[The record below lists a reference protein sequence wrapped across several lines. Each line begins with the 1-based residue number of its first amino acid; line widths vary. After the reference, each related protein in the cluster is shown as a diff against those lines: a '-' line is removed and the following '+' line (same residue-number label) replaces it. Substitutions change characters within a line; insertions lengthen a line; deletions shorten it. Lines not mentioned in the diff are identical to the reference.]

1 MNAAK
6 LDEDALPSTIRPEL
20 PNDAAGI
27 RRVHE
32 AAFPTAGESRLV
44 DLLRERAL
52 AVVSLVAESADEI
65 VGHVLFSPVR
75 LEGPRTNA
83 AGDAAG
89 LGLAPLA
96 VLPSWQRRGL
106 GGRLV
111 RAGLAACRELNAPFV
126 VVLGEP
132 EYYGR
137 FGFVRASS
145 IGLGNEYGADAEF
158 MVLELRPGG
167 LPTDGGLVRYCD
179 EFNQVGF

>member
-1 MNAAK
+1 M
-6 LDEDALPSTIRPEL
+6 PCTIRLEL
-20 PNDAAGI
+20 PDDIAGI

-32 AAFPTAGESRLV
+32 AAFPTAGEARLV
-44 DLLRERAL
+44 DLLRERGL
-52 AVVSLVAESADEI
+52 AVVSLVAEAAGEI

-75 LEGPRTNA
+75 VEGPQANM
-83 AGDAAG
+83 AGDAPG

-96 VLPSWQRRGL
+96 VLTNWQSRGI
-106 GGRLV
+106 GGRLI
-111 RAGLAACRELNAPFV
+111 RAGLAACRELSAPFV

-137 FGFVRASS
+137 FGFVRASPF
-145 IGLGNEYGADAEF
+145 GLGNEYGADAEF

-167 LPTDGGLVRYCD
+167 LPTGGGLVRYCD